1 MQFFEE
7 DITTL
12 QPLFAKISQVN
23 ANLKCNKIVPG
34 FCLKKCLM
42 KITALIIAIIMALQ
56 DSMQF
61 KILFNRDKIPE
72 IKLRH

>member
-12 QPLFAKISQVN
+12 QPLFAKILQVN

-34 FCLKKCLM
+34 FCLKKCL
-42 KITALIIAIIMALQ
+42 KEITAHFIPIIMALQ
-56 DSMQF
+56 DITQF
-61 KILFNRDKIPE
+61 RILF
-72 IKLRH
+72 